1 MATSSA
7 PALDKGKARAQFVPE
22 QLAPPSASTH
32 NGRPPPTVSG
42 NIASGPSQGSASRP
56 ANRQRLGDI
65 QVETR
70 YTAADTLDEPVTKTI
85 VTHRLC

>member
-1 MATSSA
+1 MATSPA
-7 PALDKGKARAQFVPE
+7 PALDKGKARAPFVPE

-85 VTHRLC
+85 VTHRFR